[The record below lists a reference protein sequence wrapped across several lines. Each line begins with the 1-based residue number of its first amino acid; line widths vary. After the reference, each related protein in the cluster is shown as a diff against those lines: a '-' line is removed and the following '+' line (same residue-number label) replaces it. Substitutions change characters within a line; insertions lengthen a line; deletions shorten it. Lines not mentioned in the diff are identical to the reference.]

1 MKILVLA
8 QTPPPVHGQ
17 SLMVRA
23 MIDGL
28 PRLGINVRHVPVE
41 LSKTHD
47 DIGKWR
53 PGKAIAAIRA
63 GLAARRIGRTEAF
76 DALYYVPAPG
86 KRGAL
91 WRDLIVLGLARPAFK
106 RMVLHWHAPG
116 LGTWLEKRATGPER
130 MAARRLL
137 GRADLSIVL
146 AHTLRRDA
154 EMLGAR
160 RIAIVSNGVPDPGP
174 HKRRHATPGRPWQI
188 LFLGQCS
195 EEKGLFA
202 AAEAVI
208 TANKEDRQAS
218 GQPSYTLLAAG
229 PFPRPSDEKAFAA
242 LARRYTG
249 EVRHVGEVSGESKRS
264 LFLESDCLCLPTR
277 YPHEG
282 QPLVVLEALAFDL
295 PIVATPWRA
304 IADTLPPEAGTLVP
318 PSDNGALTDAL
329 RAIRARPPEP
339 GLARAAYLKEFTEEL
354 HLKRLASELLR
365 MIGSDP

>member
-23 MIDGL
+23 MVDGL
-28 PRLGINVRHVPVE
+28 PRLGIEVRHVPVE

-63 GLAARRIGRTEAF
+63 GLAARRIGRAEAF

-91 WRDLIVLGLARPAFK
+91 WRDLIILGLARPAFR

-130 MAARRLL
+130 IAARRFL
-137 GRADLSIVL
+137 GRAELSIVL
-146 AHTLRRDA
+146 ADTLRHDA
-154 EMLGAR
+154 QMLGAK
-160 RIAIVSNGVPDPGP
+160 RIAIVPNGVPDPGP
-174 HKRRHATPGRPWQI
+174 PERRPAAPGRPWQV

-208 TANKEDRQAS
+208 AANAKDRQTP
-218 GQPSYTLLAAG
+218 GQPGYTLVAAG
-229 PFPRPSDEKAFAA
+229 PFPRPSDERAFAA
-242 LARRYTG
+242 LAGRHPG
-249 EVRHVGEVSGESKRS
+249 VVRHVGEVSGESKRS
-264 LFLESDCLCLPTR
+264 VFLESDCLCLPTR

-295 PIVATPWRA
+295 PVVATPWRA
-304 IADTLPPEAGTLVP
+304 IAGTLPPEAGALVP
-318 PSDNGALTDAL
+318 PGDSGALAETL
-329 RAIRARPPEP
+329 RAIRAKPPGP
-339 GLARAAYLKEFTEEL
+339 GVARAAYLREFTQEL

-365 MIGSDP
+365 MIDSGP